1 MTIFACNNLT
11 KTFDRDTLFEN
22 ISFGLE
28 QGERLGIIGKNGIG
42 KTTLLK
48 IIAQREQPELG
59 EVVFN
64 KSITYQYLE
73 QQTNFDSDNLLLD
86 TVMLA
91 KPIAYKLIEEHRAKC
106 SLLNA
111 KYDSN
116 LADEVQELTHK
127 LEELNAW
134 NLEQEAKKILSKL
147 GVEELH
153 KTINQLSGGQKKRV
167 ALAKVLLSEPDLL
180 ILDEPTNHLDADSV
194 QWLQDRLM
202 NTNNSLVFITHDRYF
217 LDAVSTRIIEIDQK
231 RLFSFPGNYQA
242 YLEKKEAIIDIH
254 NSAAEHTRS
263 KLRTELAWLARGAK
277 ARRTKQKSRIDW
289 ISKMEETTG
298 KIKEK
303 RIKIELGTSFLGK
316 RVIDCNYISK
326 SINNK
331 LLFNDFTYIAKPG
344 DRIGIIG
351 ANGCGK
357 STLLNSLAGLTT
369 IDSGSLKLGDSVKV
383 GYYKQEIDDLDDNKS
398 LISAVREIAEYID
411 CGIGRDRYLTPRD
424 LLLKFNF
431 PTQQHSSLIGTLSGG
446 ERRRLALIRMLM
458 ANPNIIFLDEPTN
471 DLDIPTLTS
480 LEEYLEDFY
489 GVLLIVSHDRAFLD
503 RTVEFIW
510 AFEEHGKVKEYP
522 GNYTFYLE
530 KKEEKETQK
539 RKFSAENKIEK
550 ENLKPKQT
558 ITKKLSY
565 LDQREF
571 DSLEIDIPKL
581 EIEKIELERLVYS
594 GEIADYKLLDD
605 KSKELVELSESIDIK
620 TMRWLE
626 LSEKVQEQY

>member
-42 KTTLLK
+42 KTTLLR
-48 IIAQREQPELG
+48 IIAQREMPESG

-64 KSITYQYLE
+64 KSIAYQYLE

-91 KPIAYKLIEEHRAKC
+91 KPIAYKLIEEHHSKC
-106 SLLNA
+106 AQLNI
-111 KYDSN
+111 KYDKH
-116 LADEVQELTHK
+116 LADEVQHLTHQ

-153 KTINQLSGGQKKRV
+153 KTVNQLSGGQKKRV

-217 LDAVSTRIIEIDQK
+217 LDAVATRIIEIDQK

-254 NSAAEHTRS
+254 NAAAEHNRS
-263 KLRTELAWLARGAK
+263 KLRTELAWLAKGAK

-289 ISKMEETTG
+289 IAKMEETTR
-298 KIKEK
+298 KIKDK
-303 RIKIELGTSFLGK
+303 RIRIELGTSFLGK
-316 RVIDCNYISK
+316 RVIDCNYITK
-326 SINNK
+326 SIGDK
-331 LLFNDFTYIAKPG
+331 LLFKDFTYIAKPG

-357 STLLNSLAGLTT
+357 STLLNSLAGLTK
-369 IDSGSLKLGDSVKV
+369 IDAGSLKLGDSVKV
-383 GYYKQEIDDLDDNKS
+383 GYYKQEIDDLDDTKS

-411 CGIGRDRYLTPRD
+411 CGVGRDRYLTPRD

-510 AFEEHGKVKEYP
+510 AFEANGKVKEYP
-522 GNYTFYLE
+522 GNYSYYLE
-530 KKEEKETQK
+530 KKEEMESIK
-539 RKFSAENKIEK
+539 RRLSAENKSEK
-550 ENLKPKQT
+550 EILKPKQVNN
-558 ITKKLSY
+558 KKLSY

-571 DSLEIDIPKL
+571 DSLEAEIPQL
-581 EIEKIELERLVYS
+581 ETDKAELERAVYS
-594 GEIADYKLLDD
+594 GEITDYKLLEEM
-605 KSKELVELSESIDIK
+605 SNQLTQLNESIDEK

-626 LSEKVQEQY
+626 LSEKVQE

>member
-42 KTTLLK
+42 KTTLLR
-48 IIAQREQPELG
+48 IIAQKEEPESG

-64 KSITYQYLE
+64 KSINFEYLE
-73 QQTNFDSDNLLLD
+73 QQTNFDSNDLLLD

-91 KPIAYKLIEEHRAKC
+91 KPTAYKLIEEHHAKC

-111 KYDSN
+111 KYDKH
-116 LADEVQELTHK
+116 LADEVQLLTHQ

-134 NLEQEAKKILSKL
+134 NLEQEAKKFLSKL

-153 KTINQLSGGQKKRV
+153 KTVNQLSGGQKKRV

-217 LDAVSTRIIEIDQK
+217 LDAVATRIIEIDQK

-254 NSAAEHTRS
+254 NSAAEHNRS
-263 KLRTELAWLARGAK
+263 KLRTELAWLAKGAK

-289 ISKMEETTG
+289 IAKMEETTR
-298 KIKEK
+298 KIKDK

-326 SINNK
+326 SIADK
-331 LLFNDFTYIAKPG
+331 LLFKDFTYIAKPG

-369 IDSGSLKLGDSVKV
+369 VDAGSLKLGDSVKV

-398 LISAVREIAEYID
+398 LISAVREVAEYID
-411 CGIGRDRYLTPRD
+411 CGVGRERYLTPRD

-431 PTQQHSSLIGTLSGG
+431 PTQQHSSLISTLSGG

-510 AFEEHGKVKEYP
+510 AFEENGKVKEYP
-522 GNYTFYLE
+522 GNYSFYLE
-530 KKEEKETQK
+530 KKEEKESQK
-539 RKFSAENKIEK
+539 RKFSAENKVEK
-550 ENLKPKQT
+550 ESLKPKQ
-558 ITKKLSY
+558 INNKKLSY

-571 DSLEIDIPKL
+571 DTLETEIPQLEINKL
-581 EIEKIELERLVYS
+581 ELEKSIYS
-594 GEIADYKLLDD
+594 GKITDYKLLDD
-605 KSKELVELSESIDIK
+605 MSKELSLLSESIDNK

-626 LSEKVQEQY
+626 LSEKVQD